1 MTKKKS
7 LGRGIGNFLSS
18 SDKIREVIEDDSNK
32 LLEID
37 IDKIIP
43 NKDQPR
49 KKFDEKEIE
58 ELSKSIEKYGIIQP
72 LLLRSVGDKFVI
84 IAGERRFRAAK
95 KAGITSVPAINKDIS
110 DDISDRL
117 SIIENIQRKDLNP
130 VEEAMSYRHI
140 LDAQNLTQKE
150 LADEIGKSRQYIGN
164 TLRLLNLDPRVLKL
178 LENGEISPS
187 HGKNLLSIKD
197 GDEQYKKAVKIVKE
211 ALPVNN
217 NKKKNVSKEK
227 KLDIFME
234 KVRDDLSSKLGTKVL
249 FKEKGKTGK
258 IEIEYYNEDDLSRI
272 VDIILEGN

>member
-43 NKDQPR
+43 NEDQPR

-211 ALPVNN
+211 ALPVNT

>member
-1 MTKKKS
+1 
-7 LGRGIGNFLSS
+7 
-18 SDKIREVIEDDSNK
+18 
-32 LLEID
+32 
-37 IDKIIP
+37 
-43 NKDQPR
+43 
-49 KKFDEKEIE
+49 
-58 ELSKSIEKYGIIQP
+58 
-72 LLLRSVGDKFVI
+72 
-84 IAGERRFRAAK
+84 
-95 KAGITSVPAINKDIS
+95 
-110 DDISDRL
+110 
-117 SIIENIQRKDLNP
+117 
-130 VEEAMSYRHI
+130 MSYRHI